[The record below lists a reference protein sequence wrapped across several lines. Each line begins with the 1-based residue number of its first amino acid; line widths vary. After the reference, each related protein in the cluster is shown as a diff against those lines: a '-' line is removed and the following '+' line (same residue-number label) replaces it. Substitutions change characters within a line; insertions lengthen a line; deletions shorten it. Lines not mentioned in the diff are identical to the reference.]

1 MQFPYGVSFS
11 CFFSFTQIFIAK
23 DDPMAD
29 GELTEE
35 EALAAAIILVND
47 VVTNILYNL
56 GYMYTDVLNFVVM
69 PSDTVNYWQKIGNY
83 SGDFFI
89 RFWWREAF
97 LTNFEY

>member
-1 MQFPYGVSFS
+1 M
-11 CFFSFTQIFIAK
+11 FIAE

-47 VVTNILYNL
+47 VITNMLYNL
-56 GYMYTDVLNFVVM
+56 GYMYTDVVNFVIM
-69 PSDTVNYWQKIGNY
+69 PEDTVNYWQKIGNY
-83 SGDFFI
+83 AGDFFI
-89 RFWWREAF
+89 RFWWRESF

>member
-1 MQFPYGVSFS
+1 
-11 CFFSFTQIFIAK
+11 
-23 DDPMAD
+23 MAD

-47 VVTNILYNL
+47 VITNVLYNL
-56 GYMYTDVLNFVVM
+56 GYMYTDVLNFVIM
-69 PSDTVNYWQKIGNY
+69 EADTVNYWQKIGNY
-83 SGDFFI
+83 AGDFFI